1 MVLWLHRELRLSR
14 LLPAAGAG
22 LPWSGC
28 RGRPRRLAVPGAS
41 AHLARL
47 VGAQPLPAAQRR
59 CLEPAGPARRCPVEE
74 AWRIGGVFA
83 TDCLRAAACFP
94 ERGPCFLPRVC
105 LHVLVGPSAA
115 LSQPLCMFL
124 HCQRAALSGKL
135 PLAQALE
142 DLACLFWFLK
152 LLTRSSAELRWGSER
167 CLDTQCLRPGPV
179 ACQRRKLKSGSLSK
193 MHFFP
198 TSTFVSD

>member
-1 MVLWLHRELRLSR
+1 MVLWLHRALRLSR

-22 LPWSGC
+22 LPWSLPAPGC
-28 RGRPRRLAVPGAS
+28 ARRVRPPG
-41 AHLARL
+41 ARL

-105 LHVLVGPSAA
+105 LHVLVGRSAA

-124 HCQRAALSGKL
+124 HCQRAALSGRL

-152 LLTRSSAELRWGSER
+152 LLTPSPAEFR
-167 CLDTQCLRPGPV
+167 
-179 ACQRRKLKSGSLSK
+179 
-193 MHFFP
+193 
-198 TSTFVSD
+198 